1 MTSGDF
7 QGVVTLVLLI
17 AFVGIIWWAYSKRRK
32 PGFDEAAN
40 LPFADEDESD
50 EPPAR
55 DTPAASQ
62 DTAESRQDKGDK
74 NT

>member
-17 AFVGIIWWAYSKRRK
+17 AFIGIIWWAYSKRRK

-40 LPFADEDESD
+40 LPFADEDD
-50 EPPAR
+50 GPPTR
-55 DTPAASQ
+55 DKPAASR

>member
-1 MTSGDF
+1 MDSGDF
-7 QGVVTLVLLI
+7 QGIVTLILLI

-32 PGFDEAAN
+32 PDFDEAAN
-40 LPFADEDESD
+40 LPFADEEEDEQ
-50 EPPAR
+50 PNR
-55 DTPAASQ
+55 DQPAASR

>member
-17 AFVGIIWWAYSKRRK
+17 AFIGIIWWAYSKRRK

-40 LPFADEDESD
+40 LPFADEDD
-50 EPPAR
+50 EQPGH
-55 DTPAASQ
+55 DKPAASQ